1 MKPMGR
7 FRISLAAIAAALI
20 VLATSAGAQQSPAK
34 PALDEGAIAGL
45 KAMGAYLR
53 TLKEFQVE
61 VATTDEDVLA
71 DGQKFQY
78 EGTTKILARMP
89 DRVLAEVASHRL
101 QRLYLYD
108 GKSFTLF
115 AKRANFYATIP
126 APDTVGKLDEMLDE
140 KFGFSVPLADL
151 LRWGGPKW
159 STEGITTATRFD
171 PTVVG
176 DTTCDHYAFRQE
188 GIDWQIWIQRGDHP
202 LPLKLVIT
210 TTTDEARPQHTASY
224 TWNLAPSYNED
235 AFTFDPPAGAGKV
248 LIAEITPA
256 AGAAK

>member
-1 MKPMGR
+1 MSLRRWGLVQAAAMVA
-7 FRISLAAIAAALI
+7 LAALAA
-20 VLATSAGAQQSPAK
+20 TAGAQQPAAT
-34 PALDEGAIAGL
+34 PALDEGAINGL

-53 TLKEFQVE
+53 GLKSFQVE

-78 EGTTKILARMP
+78 EGTTTILARMP
-89 DRVLAEVASHRL
+89 DRLRAEVDSHRL

-115 AKRANFYATIP
+115 ATRANFYATEP
-126 APDTVGKLDEMLDE
+126 APATVGKLDDMLSE
-140 KFGFSVPLADL
+140 KYGFSVPLADL
-151 LRWGGPKW
+151 FRWGGANW
-159 STEGITTATRFD
+159 SAEGITAATRFD

-176 DTTCDHYAFRQE
+176 GTTCDHFAFRQE

-210 TTTDEARPQHTASY
+210 TTTDEARPQHTAVY
-224 TWNLAPSYNED
+224 TWNLAPSFND
-235 AFTFDPPAGAGKV
+235 TAFAFDPPAGAGKV
-248 LIAEITPA
+248 MLAEAKA
-256 AGAAK
+256 AADAAK